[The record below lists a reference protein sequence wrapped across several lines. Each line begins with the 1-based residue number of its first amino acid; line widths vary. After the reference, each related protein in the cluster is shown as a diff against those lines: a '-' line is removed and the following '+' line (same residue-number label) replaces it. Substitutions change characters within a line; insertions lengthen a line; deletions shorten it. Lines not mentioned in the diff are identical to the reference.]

1 MKIAIIGFGAIAS
14 YVVEQLSKDG
24 NVEVK
29 WVVCRPGRDHAAMDA
44 LGEGPSPIHSLKDL
58 PFEDV
63 DLVVECAGHSAL
75 KEYGSTVLQ
84 RGVDLICVSNGA
96 LAQPE
101 LLDKLTR
108 AAEEGN
114 SRLELVS
121 GAIGAIDAITA
132 ANVGT
137 IDKIV
142 YRGRKPALS
151 WKGTPAAES
160 LDLDALVEPTVHFSG
175 SARDAALRYPKNA
188 NVAATVA
195 LAGPGLDKTQVELVA
210 DPTIT
215 ANIHEIEVEGA
226 FGRLHFR
233 VEGKSLP
240 GNPKS
245 SALTAMSVVAA
256 VRKRMAHVG

>member
-14 YVVEQLSKDG
+14 YVVEKLSHDDD
-24 NVEVK
+24 VEVG
-29 WVVCRPGRDHAAMDA
+29 WVVCRPGRDSAAMDA
-44 LGEGPSPIHSLKDL
+44 LGPGVTPIHSVEEIMPDM
-58 PFEDV
+58 DV
-63 DLVVECAGHSAL
+63 VLECAGHSAV
-75 KEYGSTVLQ
+75 KEYGPAILR
-84 RGVDLICVSNGA
+84 RGMDLICVSTGA

-101 LLDKLTR
+101 LADQLEQ
-108 AAEEGN
+108 AAKEGD

-121 GAIGAIDAITA
+121 GAIGAIDAISA

-142 YRGRKPALS
+142 YRGRKPPKG
-151 WKGTPAAES
+151 WKGSPAEVV
-160 LDLDALVEPTVHFSG
+160 LDLDALMEPATHFSG

-195 LAGPGLDKTQVELVA
+195 LAGPGLDETQVELVA

-226 FGRLHFR
+226 FGRLNFR
-233 VEGKSLP
+233 IEGKPLP

-256 VRKRMAHVG
+256 VRKRMARVG